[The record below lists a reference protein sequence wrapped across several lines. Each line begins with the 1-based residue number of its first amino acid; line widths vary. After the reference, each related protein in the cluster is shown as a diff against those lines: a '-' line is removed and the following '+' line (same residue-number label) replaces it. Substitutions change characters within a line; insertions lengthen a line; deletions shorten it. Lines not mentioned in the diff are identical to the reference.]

1 MTKAIRGGRNGE
13 TSTPEAG
20 KCIRVSPADHT
31 GLVNDPRPIGL
42 FDSGVGGLTVL
53 DAVARRLPSENL
65 LYLGDTARL
74 PYGTKSPETV
84 RRYSRR
90 AVELL
95 LGRGIKAL
103 VVACNTASALALDLI
118 EEISPVPVVGVVAPG
133 AAAALAAVRALEG
146 AGGSPAPIAVL
157 ATEATVASDA
167 YGRAVRA
174 LDPRRKVLHTPCPL
188 FVPLAEEGW
197 TDNEVAR
204 AAAERYL
211 APVRASGA
219 RVVVLGCTH
228 YPLLKET
235 IAAALS
241 PGTLLVDSA
250 DAAARALEVALPA
263 AARRGGDGAGET
275 HVLVTDSSERL
286 ARIAGRFL
294 GREAARLELVDLP

>member
-1 MTKAIRGGRNGE
+1 MTD
-13 TSTPEAG
+13 S
-20 KCIRVSPADHT
+20 
-31 GLVNDPRPIGL
+31 RPIGL

-90 AVELL
+90 AVEVLL
-95 LGRGIKAL
+95 ERGIKAL

-118 EEISPVPVVGVVAPG
+118 EELSPVPVVGVVAPG
-133 AAAALAAVRALEG
+133 AAAAVEAARALEAEGERG
-146 AGGSPAPIAVL
+146 APVAVL

-174 LDPRRKVLHTPCPL
+174 LDPGRKVLHTPCPL

-197 TDNEVAR
+197 TGNEVAE

-211 APVRASGA
+211 ASVRLSGA

-228 YPLLKET
+228 YPLLKGT
-235 IAAALS
+235 IARHLS
-241 PGTLLVDSA
+241 PGTVLVDSA
-250 DAAARALEVALPA
+250 ESAARALEAVLPA
-263 AARRGGDGAGET
+263 AARRGPERAGET
-275 HVLVTDSSERL
+275 HVLVTDASERL
-286 ARIAGRFL
+286 ARIASRFL

>member
-1 MTKAIRGGRNGE
+1 MTD
-13 TSTPEAG
+13 T
-20 KCIRVSPADHT
+20 
-31 GLVNDPRPIGL
+31 RPIGL

-53 DAVARRLPSENL
+53 DAVARRLPGENL

-84 RRYSRR
+84 RRYARR

-95 LGRGIKAL
+95 LARGIKAL

-118 EEISPVPVVGVVAPG
+118 EEISPVPVIGVVAPG
-133 AAAALAAVRALEG
+133 ASAAVAAARSLDARG
-146 AGGSPAPIAVL
+146 ASRAPIAVL

-174 LDPRRKVLHTPCPL
+174 LDPGREVLHTACPL

-197 TDNEVAR
+197 TENEVAR
-204 AAAERYL
+204 AAAGRYL
-211 APVRASGA
+211 TPVRASGA

-228 YPLLKET
+228 YPLLKGT
-235 IAAALS
+235 IAAALL
-241 PGTLLVDSA
+241 PETTLIDSA
-250 DAAARALEVALPA
+250 EAAARALEAALPA
-263 AARRGGDGAGET
+263 GVRRDGGDAGET
-275 HVLVTDSSERL
+275 HILVTDASERL

>member
-1 MTKAIRGGRNGE
+1 MTDA
-13 TSTPEAG
+13 
-20 KCIRVSPADHT
+20 
-31 GLVNDPRPIGL
+31 RPIGL

-53 DAVARRLPSENL
+53 DAVARRLPGENL

-84 RRYSRR
+84 RRYARR

-95 LGRGIKAL
+95 LARGIKAL

-133 AAAALAAVRALEG
+133 ASAALAAARALE
-146 AGGSPAPIAVL
+146 AGGAPRAPIAIL

-167 YGRAVRA
+167 YGRAIRA
-174 LDPRRKVLHTPCPL
+174 LDPGREVLHTACPL

-197 TDNEVAR
+197 TENDVAR
-204 AAAERYL
+204 AAAARYL
-211 APVRASGA
+211 APVRVSGA

-228 YPLLKET
+228 YPLLKGT

-241 PGTLLVDSA
+241 PETTLVDSA
-250 DAAARALEVALPA
+250 ETAARALEAALPA
-263 AARRGGDGAGET
+263 AVRRDGRTSGET
-275 HVLVTDSSERL
+275 HVLVTDASERL